1 MPIWGVVAITV
12 VVYTLLIM
20 LGFKLLQKGT
30 NHLLMFNFPV
40 VVMDSDKRRALA
52 AKQLGTSIDDIYEVT
67 KGRYASKEKDTFI
80 VLKPF
85 FGIEAVKPDGTP
97 YVETENVY
105 NALLTIAKIEV
116 EKQETKTVE
125 EIESELETKVEAF
138 TTRVEDLESRVE
150 EFKKEVK
157 SEETEVK

>member
-116 EKQETKTVE
+116 EKEETVVETEQNEETTVNGT
-125 EIESELETKVEAF
+125 ETE
-138 TTRVEDLESRVE
+138 T
-150 EFKKEVK
+150 EVK
-157 SEETEVK
+157 SEDTEVK

>member
-1 MPIWGVVAITV
+1 
-12 VVYTLLIM
+12 M

-116 EKQETKTVE
+116 EKQEAVVETEQIEETTVN
-125 EIESELETKVEAF
+125 ETE
-138 TTRVEDLESRVE
+138 TGT
-150 EFKKEVK
+150 EVK

>member
-12 VVYTLLIM
+12 VLYTLVIM

-116 EKQETKTVE
+116 EKQEAVVETEQIEETTVN
-125 EIESELETKVEAF
+125 ETE
-138 TTRVEDLESRVE
+138 TGT
-150 EFKKEVK
+150 EVK

>member
-67 KGRYASKEKDTFI
+67 KGRYASNEKDTFI

-116 EKQETKTVE
+116 EKEETVVETEQNEETTVNGT
-125 EIESELETKVEAF
+125 ETE
-138 TTRVEDLESRVE
+138 T
-150 EFKKEVK
+150 EVK

>member
-116 EKQETKTVE
+116 EKQEAVVETEQIEETTVN
-125 EIESELETKVEAF
+125 ETE
-138 TTRVEDLESRVE
+138 TGT
-150 EFKKEVK
+150 EVK

>member
-40 VVMDSDKRRALA
+40 VVMDSAKRRALA

-116 EKQETKTVE
+116 EKEETVVETEQNEETTVNGT
-125 EIESELETKVEAF
+125 ETE
-138 TTRVEDLESRVE
+138 T
-150 EFKKEVK
+150 EVK
-157 SEETEVK
+157 SEDTEVK

>member
-40 VVMDSDKRRALA
+40 AVMDSDKRRALA

-116 EKQETKTVE
+116 EKEETVVETEQNEETTVNGT
-125 EIESELETKVEAF
+125 ETE
-138 TTRVEDLESRVE
+138 T
-150 EFKKEVK
+150 EVK
-157 SEETEVK
+157 SEDTEVK

>member
-1 MPIWGVVAITV
+1 MTIL
-12 VVYTLLIM
+12 YTLLIM

-116 EKQETKTVE
+116 EKEETVVETEQNEETTVNGT
-125 EIESELETKVEAF
+125 ETE
-138 TTRVEDLESRVE
+138 T
-150 EFKKEVK
+150 EVK
-157 SEETEVK
+157 SEDTEVK

>member
-1 MPIWGVVAITV
+1 
-12 VVYTLLIM
+12 
-20 LGFKLLQKGT
+20 
-30 NHLLMFNFPV
+30 MFNFPV

-97 YVETENVY
+97 YVETENIY

-116 EKQETKTVE
+116 EKQEAETVVETEQIE
-125 EIESELETKVEAF
+125 ETTVTSVNET
-138 TTRVEDLESRVE
+138 
-150 EFKKEVK
+150 EVK

>member
-116 EKQETKTVE
+116 EKEETVVETEQNEETTVNGT
-125 EIESELETKVEAF
+125 ETE
-138 TTRVEDLESRVE
+138 T
-150 EFKKEVK
+150 EVK
-157 SEETEVK
+157 SEDNEVK